1 MIRDA
6 NLNFDTNLAVTAT
19 ATSTNTI
26 DLGVARDMGNTDN
39 LVVSTLVGTTFAGGT
54 SLQVTVEGSPDN
66 STWTTLAS
74 GEVVPVASLVQGAQI
89 ANLSGLPSVDPVDGA
104 PVRYLRLNYVVVG
117 TMTAGALSS
126 DIVMNRDNARGYPKS
141 YSVAAPSLATFTT
154 N

>member
-6 NLNFDTNLAVTAT
+6 NLNFDTNLAVTVT

-39 LVVSTLVGTTFAGGT
+39 LVVSTLVATTFAGGT

-74 GEVVPVASLVQGAQI
+74 GEAVPVASLVQGAQI
-89 ANLSGLPSVDPVDGA
+89 ANLSGIPSVDPVNGA
-104 PVRYLRLNYVVVG
+104 PARYLRLQYVVVG

-126 DIVMNRDNARGYPKS
+126 DIVMNRDNGRGYPAS
-141 YSVAAPSLATFTT
+141 YSVGAPALALFTT
-154 N
+154 S